1 MSLGGGGSVGC
12 PIAGD
17 LKAQVLRSAATQG
30 TNTPISKGAKPP
42 LSKVPKAERGSVR
55 ANMGIVEKK
64 GSRSGASSQNRNASD
79 LFTGEGNAF
88 LVFGAANTV
97 YKMDLRQGPRVKMLQ
112 SLGQDESVM
121 NENEKARRKHMRA
134 LNNLSDA
141 LNKENNSSLVN

>member
-1 MSLGGGGSVGC
+1 M
-12 PIAGD
+12 
-17 LKAQVLRSAATQG
+17 QRSAATQG

-42 LSKVPKAERGSVR
+42 LSKIPKAERMVR
-55 ANMGIVEKK
+55 ANLGIMEKK
-64 GSRSGASSQNRNASD
+64 SSRSGANSQNNRNSSD
-79 LFTGEGNAF
+79 LFNSESNTAF

-112 SLGQDESVM
+112 SLGQEEAVLS
-121 NENEKARRKHMRA
+121 ENEKARRKHLRA